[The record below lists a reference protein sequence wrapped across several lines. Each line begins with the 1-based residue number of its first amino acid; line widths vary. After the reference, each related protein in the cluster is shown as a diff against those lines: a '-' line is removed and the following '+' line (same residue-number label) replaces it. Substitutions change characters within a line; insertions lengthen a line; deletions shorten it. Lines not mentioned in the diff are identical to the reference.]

1 MAALFTASHVTAATT
16 RRVRLLGNPGEFLA
30 DLLSG
35 ERRARHGVKCTLGG
49 QYTFGR
55 CLLGISPDSLPASQ
69 YRSWYPMTNKLA
81 YVAGVIIFG
90 IGIVLIFG
98 FVYATITPSTPP
110 STDTLVETP
119 VAEVKTKPAKPSKD
133 LKTEAE
139 LRARIAELETQVKS
153 LQSKALQATVSAS
166 AKAPGNTAPAEKA
179 AVAPVVDRSGWRT
192 IASWRGSGIKNTESF
207 NTSASEWRVTWNAG
221 NGGPFGGVMQI
232 YVNDSNGGLVSVAAN
247 TTSSGSD
254 ISYVRTRPG

>member
-133 LKTEAE
+133 LKTDAE
-139 LRARIAELETQVKS
+139 LRARISELESQV
-153 LQSKALQATVSAS
+153 KALQAATPAR
-166 AKAPGNTAPAEKA
+166 TATKTATAEKA
-179 AVAPVVDRSGWRT
+179 AAVVPVVDRAGWRT
-192 IASWRGSGIKNTESF
+192 IASWRGSGIKSTESF
-207 NTSASEWRVTWNAG
+207 DTSASEWRVTWNAG